1 MTKDEKTIG
10 ALLERGSKI
19 LQDAFIENNKAEARH
34 LMSIYLDEDL
44 ASIYSRLDDELDDFT
59 AMRYMKAIKKRASH
73 YPLQYITGFT
83 YFLDWEFECRENV
96 LIPRF
101 DTENLVLHAIEL
113 SLDRDMKVM
122 DMCTGSGCIGI
133 SFSLLRQRKGYND
146 KVTLV
151 DISDD
156 AISLA
161 RTNAEKLNAGDN
173 ISIVK
178 SDLFSALEDGSG
190 KPLEKFDMI
199 LCNPPYI
206 RSKDINNLMKDVR
219 DYEPRLALDGSPDG
233 LAFYRRVVDR
243 ANDFLT
249 EEGSIVFEIGCEQY
263 MDVADL
269 LREAGFE
276 HITRLRDMSG
286 LDRVVS
292 GRR

>member
-1 MTKDEKTIG
+1 MTKDERKIG

-34 LMSIYLDEDL
+34 LMSLYMDEDL
-44 ASIYSRLDDELDDFT
+44 ASIYSRLNDELDDFT

-101 DTENLVLHAIEL
+101 DTENLVLHGIEL
-113 SLDRDMKVM
+113 SLDRDMNVL

-133 SFSLLRQRKGYND
+133 SYSLLRQRKGYND

-161 RTNAEKLNAGDN
+161 RANAEKLDAGDN
-173 ISIVK
+173 ISIIK
-178 SDLFSALEDGSG
+178 SDLFSALEDGNG

-233 LAFYRRVVDR
+233 LAFYRIVIDK

-249 EEGSIVFEIGCEQY
+249 EEGCIAFEIGYEQY
-263 MDVADL
+263 MDVADML
-269 LREAGFE
+269 KKAGFE

>member
-44 ASIYSRLDDELDDFT
+44 ASIYARLGDELDDFT
-59 AMRYMKAIKKRASH
+59 AMRYMKAIKKRTSH

-83 YFLDWEFECRENV
+83 YFLDWEFDCRENV

-133 SFSLLRQRKGYND
+133 SYSLLRQRKGYND

-173 ISIVK
+173 ISIIK
-178 SDLFSALEDGSG
+178 SDLFSAFEDGNG
-190 KPLEKFDMI
+190 NPLEKFDMI

-249 EEGSIVFEIGCEQY
+249 EEGSVVFEIGCEQY